1 METNGMKQQDEGTV
15 RYREPY
21 KPGGVLIII
30 AVLLVLAGIVLSQSM
45 VITEQDEYTLIR
57 QFGKVDHII
66 SEPGLTFKIPFMQ
79 TSETL
84 PKKILVTDLPA
95 SDVITMDKKTM
106 VADSYVLW
114 RVSDPLKF
122 VQTLNSQI
130 SNAEARISTTVY
142 NSIKNV
148 ISSMSQNEVISGR
161 EGRLSDTIM
170 ENIGD
175 SMDGYG
181 IELLSVETKRLD
193 LPSDNKQAVYERMIS
208 ERNNIAAS
216 YTAEGESEAM
226 KIRTAT
232 DNEITVNISAA
243 EAEAE
248 KLIAEG
254 EAEYMRIL
262 SAAYADEDRADFYT
276 FVRALDAAK
285 IALSGENK
293 TLILSSDS
301 PLVQIFNNVE

>member
-1 METNGMKQQDEGTV
+1 MEANGMKQQDEGTV

-232 DNEITVNISAA
+232 DNEISVNISAA

-248 KLIAEG
+248 KLIDELLTLDNPYNCPHGRPTVIATTKAEL
-254 EAEYMRIL
+254 EKKFKRI
-262 SAAYADEDRADFYT
+262 
-276 FVRALDAAK
+276 V
-285 IALSGENK
+285 
-293 TLILSSDS
+293 
-301 PLVQIFNNVE
+301 

>member
-1 METNGMKQQDEGTV
+1 MEANGMKQQDEGTV
-15 RYREPY
+15 RYREPR
-21 KPGGVLIII
+21 KPSGLMIII
-30 AVLLVLAGIVLSQSM
+30 AVVLVLAGIVLSQSM

-175 SMDGYG
+175 TMDGYG

-208 ERNNIAAS
+208 ERDNIAAT
-216 YTAEGESEAM
+216 YTAEGNSEAQV
-226 KIRTAT
+226 IR
-232 DNEITVNISAA
+232 
-243 EAEAE
+243 
-248 KLIAEG
+248 
-254 EAEYMRIL
+254 
-262 SAAYADEDRADFYT
+262 
-276 FVRALDAAK
+276 
-285 IALSGENK
+285 NK
-293 TLILSSDS
+293 A
-301 PLVQIFNNVE
+301 

>member
-1 METNGMKQQDEGTV
+1 MEANGMKQQDEGTV

-21 KPGGVLIII
+21 KPSGVLIVI

-175 SMDGYG
+175 TMDGYG

-262 SAAYADEDRADFYT
+262 SAAYADEDRVDFYT

>member
-1 METNGMKQQDEGTV
+1 MEANGMKQQDEGTV

-175 SMDGYG
+175 TMDGYG

-232 DNEITVNISAA
+232 DNEISVNISAA

-301 PLVQIFNNVE
+301 QLVQIFNNVE

>member
-1 METNGMKQQDEGTV
+1 MEANGMKQQDEGTV

-21 KPGGVLIII
+21 KPSGVLIII

-170 ENIGD
+170 ENVGD
-175 SMDGYG
+175 RMDGDG
-181 IELLSVETKRLD
+181 IELHSVETKRLD

-232 DNEITVNISAA
+232 DNEISVNISAA